1 MKHLLDTYSLTE
13 PKIREIFAITDDM
26 HRALVAGNKS
36 LNTHVGKSAV
46 LLFYENSTRTA
57 LSFEKAAQFLGM
69 SVTNLN
75 VATSSVQKGENIA
88 DTARTINAYKTDLVI
103 MRHQMPGASHLF
115 SQNFSGSVINGGDG
129 SHSHP
134 TQALYD
140 AYTMQRIIGN
150 LTGKKV
156 AIVGDIKHSR
166 VARSNM
172 DVLKKLGANVTL
184 FGPRTLI
191 PAGIERT
198 GAQIAT
204 SMTEALTG
212 ADIVM
217 TVRIQ
222 NERAAAGYFPSV
234 GEYARYFGLN
244 TQNIMLAKPNAPVLH
259 PAPVNWGV
267 EISIPLVNSPQ
278 CVKDLQAEYGLALRM
293 ALIKTVLT

>member
-1 MKHLLDTYSLTE
+1 MHLLDTYSLTK
-13 PKIREIFAITDDM
+13 PLIRQIFKTTDEM
-26 HRALVAGNKS
+26 HRALVSGNKS
-36 LNTHVGKSAV
+36 LNTHAGKSAV

-75 VATSSVQKGENIA
+75 VAASSVQKGENIA

-103 MRHQMPGASHLF
+103 MRHQMPGAVSLF
-115 SQNFSGSVINGGDG
+115 AENFCGSVINGGDG
-129 SHSHP
+129 AHSHP

-140 AYTMQRIIGN
+140 AYTIQRILGAVE
-150 LTGKKV
+150 GKKI

-172 DVLKKLGANVTL
+172 DVLAKLGARVVL
-184 FGPRTLI
+184 FGPRTLL
-191 PAGIERT
+191 PRELE
-198 GAQIAT
+198 GAEISPSLRA
-204 SMTEALTG
+204 ALSD
-212 ADIVM
+212 ADVVM

-222 NERAAAGYFPSV
+222 NERAAAGFIPSAS
-234 GEYARYFGLN
+234 EYAKYFGLN
-244 TQNIMLAKPNAPVLH
+244 TENIKLAKPGAPVMH

-278 CVKDLQAEYGLALRM
+278 CVKDIQAEYGLALRM
-293 ALIKTVLT
+293 ALIKTIL